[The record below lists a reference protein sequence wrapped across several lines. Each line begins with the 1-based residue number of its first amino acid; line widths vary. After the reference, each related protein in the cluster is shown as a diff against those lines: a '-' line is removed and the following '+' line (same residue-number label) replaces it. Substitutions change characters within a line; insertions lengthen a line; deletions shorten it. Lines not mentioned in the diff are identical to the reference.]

1 MLNNRW
7 LVFLFVTYFFINF
20 GAVCATDSVD
30 VKAEQTLHIDIPVK
44 LEKANVVFNVDHLA
58 FMYNKVIQIGNLTK
72 DPELRYTPQG
82 TPVANFRVAVTT
94 KHKSGDGYKDQTLFI
109 DVVVFGKQAENCSQ
123 YLAKGRRVLV
133 EGRLQERR
141 WESEGQQR
149 SKMEIIADTVR
160 FMPSRKGDGAGTV
173 SQQPEEAPPAESTD
187 LEPF

>member
-1 MLNNRW
+1 
-7 LVFLFVTYFFINF
+7 
-20 GAVCATDSVD
+20 
-30 VKAEQTLHIDIPVK
+30 
-44 LEKANVVFNVDHLA
+44 
-58 FMYNKVIQIGNLTK
+58 MYNKAIQIGHLTK

-82 TPVANFRVAVTT
+82 TPVANFRIAVTT
-94 KHKSGDGYKDQTLFI
+94 KHKSSDGYKDQTLFI

-149 SKMEIIADTVR
+149 SKVEIVADTVR
-160 FMPSRKGDGAGTV
+160 FMTSGKGEGTGAA
-173 SQQPEEAPPAESTD
+173 SQQHEEAPAEATTE